1 MLAHGVIAVLPFRS
15 FSAFCRSLCVLMSP
29 MRHCD
34 QLVLAAQLSGLSY
47 CCCTMFIRMYTQA
60 YHNWIMKDLS
70 LSESSYPMNLAET
83 ASIFFEVIH

>member
-1 MLAHGVIAVLPFRS
+1 
-15 FSAFCRSLCVLMSP
+15 
-29 MRHCD
+29 
-34 QLVLAAQLSGLSY
+34 
-47 CCCTMFIRMYTQA
+47 MFIRMYTQA